1 MRDAYGVDVAP
12 GENDA
17 LIICIA
23 ICLDR
28 IHHD

>member
-1 MRDAYGVDVAP
+1 VDVAP

-28 IHHD
+28 IHDDTERDH

>member
-1 MRDAYGVDVAP
+1 VDVAP

-17 LIICIA
+17 LIVCIA

-28 IHHD
+28 IHDDTERHD

>member
-1 MRDAYGVDVAP
+1 VAP

-28 IHHD
+28 IHDNTDRDH